1 MSQEERDLVTHV
13 EICAIRYQGIHDKI
27 HNIEQRLTELESS
40 VDNLK
45 NQMQLGFSEIKL
57 LLERQRNSAV
67 IQVVAT
73 GGTVVAALLGLIG
86 FLLYH

>member
-1 MSQEERDLVTHV
+1 MSHEERDLATHV

-27 HNIEQRLTELESS
+27 HIIEQRLTELEAS
-40 VDNLK
+40 VDSLK
-45 NQMQLGFSEIKL
+45 NQMQSGFSEIKL